1 MAGRPATHPDQTDF
15 SVHHHQGVNMSRY
28 PKTQAMLVAAGI
40 LTVGL
45 PQFAQTPDFDALKLQ
60 VQKLGDEVK
69 QLKDQQK
76 TDQTSKAAVTSAGG
90 LSTNVLGGTITLYGD
105 IDMYFNHMSSSS
117 GAKINAFEDGAILRS
132 RWGLKGEK
140 PMGDGYAMKFTLEG
154 GFNTLN
160 GQGADLPSYNSTLNS
175 TYGGRLFDRQ
185 AWVGF
190 ATPAGEFR
198 FGRQDTTIFFKGAE
212 IDFGERTLGGI
223 INLFGVPSRFDAD
236 VCYISPRLYGLQTQW
251 HYAFGG
257 SNVANG
263 NTNQNV
269 WQASL
274 DYVKGPLSVGYQQI
288 VANPPAGAKYD
299 TSVVYRNPYI
309 NYRFG
314 KARVFLSYVHSNN
327 QTTSGA
333 LANGGSLMSNVGIN
347 GPANG
352 SLFTGLLAGTDP
364 NVGVYYDVWQGSA
377 EYWLTK
383 KLKAGALWGT
393 IKDTSGGGKN
403 AKGGAVGLWYDM
415 FRDTLIY
422 AYYDVIS
429 NDPKAGFR
437 QAASAG
443 LPTNFSAAADVNG
456 QKISGVQLGVR
467 YKF

>member
-1 MAGRPATHPDQTDF
+1 MNRLYKVP
-15 SVHHHQGVNMSRY
+15 
-28 PKTQAMLVAAGI
+28 AMLVAAGV
-40 LTVGL
+40 LSAAL
-45 PQFAQTPDFDALKLQ
+45 PLAAQASELNDLKLE
-60 VQKLGDEVK
+60 VQKLGAQVK
-69 QLKDQQK
+69 ELKEQQK
-76 TDQTSKAAVTSAGG
+76 TDQGLKTTVAQAGG
-90 LSTNVLGGTITLYGD
+90 LSVNVGGGTITLYGD
-105 IDMYFNHMSSSS
+105 IDLYANHMTSSS
-117 GAKINAFEDGAILRS
+117 GASINAFEDGAILRS
-132 RWGLKGEK
+132 RWGFKGEK

-154 GFNTLN
+154 GFNALN
-160 GQGADLPSYNSTLNS
+160 GQGADMASYNSTLNS

-198 FGRQDTTIFFKGAE
+198 FGRQNTTIFFKGGE

-223 INLFGVPSRFDAD
+223 INLFGVPSRYDAD
-236 VCYISPRLYGLQTQW
+236 VCYISPRYEGFQAQL
-251 HYAFGG
+251 HYSFGG

-263 NTNQNV
+263 NTNQHV
-269 WQASL
+269 YQASL
-274 DYVKGPLSVGYQQI
+274 DYQKGPFSAGYMEI
-288 VANPPAGAKYD
+288 VAAAAPGAKYD

-309 NYRFG
+309 NYKLGSARF
-314 KARVFLSYVHSNN
+314 FLAYVRSNN
-327 QTTSGA
+327 QTTSGT

-352 SLFTGLLAGTDP
+352 ALFTGLVAGSDP

-377 EYWLTK
+377 EYYLTK
-383 KLKAGALWGT
+383 KLKLGALYGT
-393 IKDTSGGGKN
+393 IKDSSGGGKN
-403 AKGGAVGLWYDM
+403 AKGGAVGCWYDL

-422 AYYDVIS
+422 AYYDVIN